1 MTLETTPSNGR
12 TAASA
17 PVKRGRGRP
26 RTFSDEHVFQAVPI
40 AISNSGFGQLT
51 LASIAEVVGTT
62 AQALIRRFGSKQ
74 LLIQQFLE
82 WNIAQLL
89 VQLGN
94 IDNPGVAPLEILY
107 RRAAQAPDQQL
118 GAPAGSNTS
127 FPSVLA
133 FAIEIREDPIAA
145 NLADQRSAVI
155 ELGIER
161 LLRIAIERGDLQGLD
176 PQAVARL
183 IVLAII
189 GTHIRQATRPTG
201 PIEQQVASTL
211 DTILAPYRPR

>member
-1 MTLETTPSNGR
+1 MTFETASTSGR
-12 TAASA
+12 NVA
-17 PVKRGRGRP
+17 PAQPKRGRGRP
-26 RTFSDEHVFQAVPI
+26 RTFSDEHVFRAVPI
-40 AISNSGFGQLT
+40 AIANSGFGQLT

-89 VQLGN
+89 VQLSN
-94 IDNPGVAPLEILY
+94 IDNLAAPPLEILY
-107 RRAAQAPDQQL
+107 RRAAQAPEQQL
-118 GAPAGSNTS
+118 GAPSGTSSS
-127 FPSVLA
+127 FPSILA
-133 FAIEIREDPIAA
+133 FAFEIRDDPIAA

-161 LLRIAIERGDLQGLD
+161 LLRVAIDRGELQGLD

-189 GTHIRQATRPTG
+189 GTHIRQATRATG
-201 PIEQQVASTL
+201 PIEQQVSATL
-211 DTILAPYRPR
+211 DAILAPYRPR